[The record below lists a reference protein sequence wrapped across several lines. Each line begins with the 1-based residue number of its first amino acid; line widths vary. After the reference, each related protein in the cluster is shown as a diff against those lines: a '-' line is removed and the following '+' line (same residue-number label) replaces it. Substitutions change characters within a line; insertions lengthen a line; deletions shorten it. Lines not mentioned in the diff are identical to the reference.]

1 MIETVLIDDPKD
13 LVERLNSYEN
23 HFIFRGHSCSEW
35 KLEPTL
41 QRLLHNKSKEVM
53 QKFENTLI
61 DLYKAKFE
69 LYNRT
74 DAKPS
79 SKLGWLAQ
87 MQHYGA
93 PTQLLDFSE
102 SPFVALYFATENIE
116 KNSDLSLC
124 IYAIDY
130 REINKMTI
138 GEFRKFDNK
147 FLLEYDEIDSQK
159 DEIFESFICRYSM
172 DVLWVSEPACFNE
185 RIERQSGT
193 FLYNGSKTQKIED
206 LLNSKTYSS
215 VKADK
220 IIFPAKYWENY
231 YMILKNMNISSKSI
245 YGDLFGLAKSLKM
258 FVLEYR

>member
-1 MIETVLIDDPKD
+1 MIETISIDDPKD
-13 LVERLNSYEN
+13 LVERLNGYEN

-35 KLEPTL
+35 ELESTL
-41 QRLLHNKSKEVM
+41 QRLLPDKSKEEM
-53 QKFENTLI
+53 QKFENTLV

-69 LYNRT
+69 LYNKT

-116 KNSDLSLC
+116 KNSDSSLC

-130 REINKMTI
+130 REINKITI
-138 GEFRKFDNK
+138 EEFKKFDNEFSLK
-147 FLLEYDEIDSQK
+147 YDEIDSQK
-159 DEIFESFICRYSM
+159 DKIFESFICRYNM
-172 DVLWVSEPACFNE
+172 DVLWVSEPAYLNE

-193 FLYNGSKTQKIED
+193 FLYNSSKTKKIGD
-206 LLNSKTYSS
+206 LLKSETYSS